1 VLRRLSYLLVVA
13 ALLGGMAFAM
23 VTEAVQQSPTIDEPV
38 YVGTAVVYEQ
48 QHSLRYNPEH
58 PPLGKLAMAVGEA
71 FVSPTLDPSYNQN
84 QTLLGRH
91 LLYESGN
98 NPYRLMLAARLP
110 MIVLTLLFGLVVL
123 GFARD
128 LAGPWAGLMALV
140 LYAFDPDVLAHG
152 SLATLDVPAA
162 GLLLTSFWMLW
173 RARSRPALYLPLA
186 GVALGAALATRA
198 SALPAV
204 PLVLILSWLAARR
217 RRIGWTLGVG
227 AIAVAVVWVVY
238 LAVDP
243 SLRFTTPAGVT
254 NPGGLRGLAV
264 DLLPFPKAYR
274 EGVLIQFQF
283 ESSSFNGFLLGHAYH
298 GRLWYYLPVAL
309 LIKTPLG
316 LLVLWAAGAVTLL
329 VRRSL
334 RVAALYTMLP
344 ALVLFLVAMTGARDF
359 GTRYVIFMPMFM
371 TVAASTV
378 VLWIT
383 AGKRRRAGGNSA
395 PPETG
400 WGRSAG
406 AATGNFAN
414 AARGQS
420 AGTVGEQLGE
430 PATGQLAG
438 TAREH
443 LAEAATGQPRG
454 AAAGLSAETTREHL
468 AEAATEQ
475 PTGKAEGRFAE
486 AARGR
491 SAPGPL
497 AEADAATETDSAGET
512 GAARKT
518 GAAAGG
524 ERPPRVGKI
533 VLVPT
538 LALVL
543 FVAVSSARVFP
554 YFLPYSNEAFGGV
567 ADTHLRLHDA
577 NVDWGQDLAR
587 LATRLRDRYPG
598 QPVWLVYKG
607 SGVPEYYGIHGRDP
621 LSASNADV
629 RGLLVVSDS
638 RVALATGQ
646 LKTLIDSA
654 TPIDQ
659 VGYSITIYRR

>member
-1 VLRRLSYLLVVA
+1 VLRRLSFLLVVA

-38 YVGTAVVYEQ
+38 YVGSAVVYEQ

-58 PPLGKLAMAVGEA
+58 PPLGKLAMASGLA
-71 FVSPTLDPSYNQN
+71 FLSPTLDPSYNQN

-162 GLLLTSFWMLW
+162 GLLLTTFWMLW
-173 RARSRPALYLPLA
+173 RARSRPGLYLPLA
-186 GVALGAALATRA
+186 AVALGAALATRA
-198 SALPAV
+198 SALPAI
-204 PLVLILSWLAARR
+204 PLVLILTLLAVRRRWWQRVLAA
-217 RRIGWTLGVG
+217 IGVG
-227 AIAVAVVWVVY
+227 AIAVAVVWAVY

-243 SLRFTTPAGVT
+243 SLHFVTPAGVT

-274 EGVLIQFQF
+274 DGVLIQFQF

-316 LLVLWAAGAVTLL
+316 LLALWVAGTVTML

-334 RVAALYTMLP
+334 RVAALYTLLP
-344 ALVLFLVAMTGARDF
+344 SLVLFLVAMTGARDF

-371 TVAASTV
+371 TVAAST
-378 VLWIT
+378 LLTI
-383 AGKRRRAGGNSA
+383 R
-395 PPETG
+395 
-400 WGRSAG
+400 
-406 AATGNFAN
+406 
-414 AARGQS
+414 
-420 AGTVGEQLGE
+420 
-430 PATGQLAG
+430 
-438 TAREH
+438 
-443 LAEAATGQPRG
+443 
-454 AAAGLSAETTREHL
+454 
-468 AEAATEQ
+468 
-475 PTGKAEGRFAE
+475 
-486 AARGR
+486 R
-491 SAPGPL
+491 SAPVGE
-497 AEADAATETDSAGET
+497 EAGTESPAV
-512 GAARKT
+512 
-518 GAAAGG
+518 G
-524 ERPPRVGKI
+524 ERVTRVRKA

-543 FVAVSSARVFP
+543 FTAVSSARVFP

-621 LSASNADV
+621 LAASNADV
-629 RGLLVVSDS
+629 HGLLVVSDS

-646 LKTLIDSA
+646 LKVLIDSS
-654 TPIDQ
+654 TPIDE

>member
-1 VLRRLSYLLVVA
+1 VLRRLSFLLVVA

-38 YVGTAVVYEQ
+38 YVGSAVVYEQ

-58 PPLGKLAMAVGEA
+58 PPLGKLAMASGLA
-71 FVSPTLDPSYNQN
+71 FLSPTLDPSYNQN

-162 GLLLTSFWMLW
+162 GLLLTTFWMLW
-173 RARSRPALYLPLA
+173 RARSRPGLYLPLA
-186 GVALGAALATRA
+186 AVALGAALATRA
-198 SALPAV
+198 SALPAI
-204 PLVLILSWLAARR
+204 PLVLILTLLAVRRRWWQRVLAA
-217 RRIGWTLGVG
+217 IGVG
-227 AIAVAVVWVVY
+227 AIAVAVVWAVY

-243 SLRFTTPAGVT
+243 SLHFVTPAGVT

-274 EGVLIQFQF
+274 DGVLIQFQF

-316 LLVLWAAGAVTLL
+316 LLALWVAGTVTML

-334 RVAALYTMLP
+334 RVAALYTLLP
-344 ALVLFLVAMTGARDF
+344 SLVLFLVAMTGARDF

-371 TVAASTV
+371 TVAAST
-378 VLWIT
+378 LLTI
-383 AGKRRRAGGNSA
+383 R
-395 PPETG
+395 
-400 WGRSAG
+400 
-406 AATGNFAN
+406 
-414 AARGQS
+414 
-420 AGTVGEQLGE
+420 
-430 PATGQLAG
+430 
-438 TAREH
+438 
-443 LAEAATGQPRG
+443 
-454 AAAGLSAETTREHL
+454 
-468 AEAATEQ
+468 
-475 PTGKAEGRFAE
+475 
-486 AARGR
+486 R
-491 SAPGPL
+491 SAPVGE
-497 AEADAATETDSAGET
+497 EAGTESPAV
-512 GAARKT
+512 
-518 GAAAGG
+518 G
-524 ERPPRVGKI
+524 ERVTRVRKA

-543 FVAVSSARVFP
+543 FTAVSSARVFP

-621 LSASNADV
+621 LAASNADV
-629 RGLLVVSDS
+629 HGLLVVSDS

-646 LKTLIDSA
+646 LKVLIDSS
-654 TPIDQ
+654 TPIDD

>member
-1 VLRRLSYLLVVA
+1 
-13 ALLGGMAFAM
+13 MAFAM
-23 VTEAVQQSPTIDEPV
+23 VTEAVRQAPTIDEPV

-58 PPLGKLAMAVGEA
+58 PPLGKLAMAAGLA
-71 FVSPTLDPSYNQN
+71 FAHPTLDPAYNEN

-110 MIVLTLLFGLVVL
+110 MILLTLLFGLVVL

-162 GLLLTSFWMLW
+162 GLILTSFWMLW
-173 RARSRPALYLPLA
+173 RARARPALYLPLA
-186 GVALGAALATRA
+186 GLALGAALATRA

-204 PLVLILSWLAARR
+204 PLVLALSLLAVRRRWWIRVLAA
-217 RRIGWTLGVG
+217 IGVG
-227 AIAVAVVWVVY
+227 AIAVAVVWAVY

-243 SLRFTTPAGVT
+243 SLRWLTPAGVAD
-254 NPGGLRGLAV
+254 PGGLRGLAV
-264 DLLPFPKAYR
+264 DLLPFPAPYR
-274 EGVLIQFQF
+274 DGVLIQFQF

-316 LLVLWAAGAVTLL
+316 LLALWAAGAVTML

-334 RVAALYTMLP
+334 RVAALYTLLP
-344 ALVLFLVAMTGARDF
+344 SLVLFLVAMTGARDF

-371 TVAASTV
+371 TVAAST
-378 VLWIT
+378 LLTI
-383 AGKRRRAGGNSA
+383 RR
-395 PPETG
+395 P
-400 WGRSAG
+400 
-406 AATGNFAN
+406 
-414 AARGQS
+414 
-420 AGTVGEQLGE
+420 V
-430 PATGQLAG
+430 LAG
-438 TAREH
+438 D
-443 LAEAATGQPRG
+443 PV
-454 AAAGLSAETTREHL
+454 
-468 AEAATEQ
+468 
-475 PTGKAEGRFAE
+475 
-486 AARGR
+486 
-491 SAPGPL
+491 AP
-497 AEADAATETDSAGET
+497 ASAGEEREEQEEQAGQEREEREAREAPAAVDRADGT
-512 GAARKT
+512 GGVEEPGTDRPAVGARST
-518 GAAAGG
+518 
-524 ERPPRVGKI
+524 RVRKMA
-533 VLVPT
+533 LWPT

-554 YFLPYSNEAFGGV
+554 YFLPYSNEAFGGP
-567 ADTHLRLHDA
+567 AKTHLRLHDA

-587 LATRLRDRYPG
+587 LATRLKDRYPG

-621 LSASNADV
+621 LSASNSDV
-629 RGLLVVSDS
+629 HGLLVVSDS

-646 LKTLIDSA
+646 LKVLIDSS
-654 TPIDQ
+654 TPIDE